1 LFLNQSPLDDIA
13 LNPKAYTMI
22 LPREEALG
30 LLRRYVKNEKMI
42 AHSLASEVVLHALAV
57 HLGRNDEA
65 WAQAGLLHDIDVE
78 VTNADAYTHGPEG
91 AKWLAEIG
99 INADIVDAIGMHN
112 EIASRKERI
121 TEFQHALA
129 AGETIT
135 GLIMATALVYPD
147 KKIASV
153 KTKSVVKRMKEKA
166 FAASVKRE
174 NILEC
179 EMIGIPIDQFAA
191 LAIAAMTEIADEIGL

>member
-1 LFLNQSPLDDIA
+1 
-13 LNPKAYTMI
+13 MI
-22 LPREEALG
+22 LPREEALA
-30 LLRRYVKNEKMI
+30 LLRKHVKNEKMI
-42 AHSLASEVVLHALAV
+42 AHSLASEIVLQALAV
-57 HLGRNDEA
+57 HMGRNAEA
-65 WAQAGLLHDIDVE
+65 WAQAGLLHDLDVE
-78 VTNADAYTHGPEG
+78 VTNADPYTHGPE
-91 AKWLAEIG
+91 AARWLAEMG
-99 INADIVDAIGMHN
+99 LDADIVDAIGMHN
-112 EIASRKERI
+112 EVATGKERT

-147 KKIASV
+147 RKIASV

-179 EMIGIPIDQFAA
+179 EMIGIPIDQFAGI
-191 LAIAAMTEIADEIGL
+191 AISAMVTIADEIGL

>member
-1 LFLNQSPLDDIA
+1 
-13 LNPKAYTMI
+13 MI
-22 LPREEALG
+22 LSREEALA

-42 AHSLASEVVLHALAV
+42 AHSLASEAVLRALALK
-57 HLGRNDEA
+57 LGRNADV
-65 WAQAGLLHDIDVE
+65 WAQAGLLHDLDVE
-78 VTNADAYTHGPEG
+78 VTNADPYLHGPEA
-91 AKWLAEIG
+91 AKWLAEMG
-99 INADIVDAIGMHN
+99 IDADIVDAILMHN
-112 EIASRKERI
+112 EVATGKERN

-174 NILEC
+174 NIMEC
-179 EMIGIPIDQFAA
+179 EKIGLPIDQFASI
-191 LAIAAMTEIADEIGL
+191 AIDAMVGIAGDIGL

>member
-1 LFLNQSPLDDIA
+1 
-13 LNPKAYTMI
+13 MI
-22 LPREEALG
+22 LPREEALA
-30 LLRRYVKNEKMI
+30 LLRKYVKNEKMI
-42 AHSLASEVVLHALAV
+42 AHSLASEAVLRSLAI
-57 HLGRNDEA
+57 HLGRNADA
-65 WAQAGLLHDIDVE
+65 WAQAGLLHDLDVE
-78 VTNADAYTHGPEG
+78 VTNADAYTHGPEA
-91 AKWLAEIG
+91 AKWLAEMG
-99 INADIVDAIGMHN
+99 LDTDITDAIGMHN
-112 EIASRKERI
+112 EIATGKERT

-135 GLIMATALVYPD
+135 GLVMATALVYPD

-153 KTKSVVKRMKEKA
+153 KTKSVTKRMKEKA

-191 LAIAAMTEIADEIGL
+191 ISIAAMTEISDELGL